1 MKKKICAVCGD
12 ACQTNIR
19 LTWKR
24 DSDGNCYSIC
34 CACAEADKV
43 NAKSVENFKSG
54 CLGKNVGNNCKRE
67 TTKKIAFTKGYTMD
81 YRKRGL

>member
-1 MKKKICAVCGD
+1 MKKKVCAVCGD
-12 ACQTNIR
+12 NCQTNVK
-19 LTWKR
+19 LTWRR
-24 DSDGNCYSIC
+24 DSDGNYYSIC

-54 CLGKNVGNNCKRE
+54 CLGKDIDKNTTKR
-67 TTKKIAFTKGYTMD
+67 KKIAFTKGYSMD

>member
-1 MKKKICAVCGD
+1 MKKKVCAVCGD
-12 ACQTNIR
+12 TCQMNVR

-24 DSDGNCYSIC
+24 NSDGNCYSIC

-54 CLGKNVGNNCKRE
+54 YLGKDIDKNTTKR
-67 TTKKIAFTKGYTMD
+67 KKIAFTKGYSMD